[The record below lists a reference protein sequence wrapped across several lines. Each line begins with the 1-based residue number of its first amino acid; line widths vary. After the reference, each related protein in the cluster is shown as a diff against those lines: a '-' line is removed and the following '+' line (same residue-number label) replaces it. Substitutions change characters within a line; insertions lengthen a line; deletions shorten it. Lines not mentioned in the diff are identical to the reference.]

1 MLIKIRFLIV
11 LLFVVTFSVC
21 LYRVDGSN
29 VIRTDLSDMLP
40 HAKDEVASEYADR
53 VSNNLIFLLSKDD
66 VKKDNNELNNFVT
79 ANEVNSSQNISFQK
93 SNSKFDTKK
102 LSDELLFEL
111 EGKSNEFV
119 KSLKEINGIDVINSV
134 DTKKLQEFYFK
145 YKYSYMPFNF
155 GKSIGNSN
163 ANENEVKV
171 HKALSNHILKN
182 IFSPFSFI
190 SEMEIQYDPY
200 LVVRNMLMNS
210 NIQAYSVTNNGVI
223 YVVDKKTDK
232 PYFLIRGLIKDKKG
246 TNELIDAVNL
256 FESKI
261 KKEGYELL
269 YTGSVFFANK
279 AAESS
284 KLDMTVIGGGSTF
297 GVILLLFL
305 YFRSIKPIIY
315 GYSIL
320 VISLLYGLL
329 LTLAVFGSIHVLSL
343 AISTCLIGICFDY
356 VLHLFIFKANND
368 NCDSDIAS
376 PKYKLLGKS
385 LFYGAITSVM
395 AYLVMLITDMVV
407 LAQMAVFAAGALF
420 CTLLVVYFFGV
431 SISFSKKQKEQA
443 KRTENNDVVTRIVD
457 KLAKIPYAL
466 LLSLSIVVI
475 SIGGYLYIK
484 VEKIDDVDAM
494 QSLDKQLVHN
504 DQFIQR
510 VLNGDKQSSWFI
522 LETDSLENSLRECE
536 EFVSKLTK
544 TEKKSLFAICDY
556 VPSQR
561 IQKQNISFY
570 QNNFNKLEEIYLS
583 QDIGLD
589 KAKAFP
595 LDLKTFTIDDY
606 PNDLTVFTH
615 NNSILLRANT
625 NNTSLISKLNDNK
638 YIRQLAPK
646 ENWNKAFKNFR
657 TELDWILSIAIVV
670 VSLLLFYVMKFKSLQ
685 LYTLP
690 LLTGLAVGVVGN
702 YLITGYFNL
711 FTTLAC
717 FMILGLGADYAIF
730 SYHSDKRT
738 YPKVVTALLVACL
751 TTLLSFGLLS
761 FSDTRLV
768 ASLGVVLTFGLG
780 TTFICCVLFKC
791 VTEKEES

>member
-1 MLIKIRFLIV
+1 MLIKIRALIV
-11 LLFVVTFSVC
+11 LLFIVTFSIC
-21 LYRVDGSN
+21 LYRVDSSN
-29 VIRTDLSDMLP
+29 FIRTDLSDMLP
-40 HAKDEVASEYADR
+40 HAKDVVASEYADR
-53 VSNNLIFLLSKDD
+53 VSKNLIFLLSKDD
-66 VKKDNNELNNFVT
+66 TTK
-79 ANEVNSSQNISFQK
+79 VNSSKNISSQNN
-93 SNSKFDTKK
+93 NSKLESKK
-102 LSDELLFEL
+102 LSDELILEL
-111 EGKSNEFV
+111 EAKSNELV
-119 KSLKEINGIDVINSV
+119 KALQKINGIEVINSV

-155 GKSIGNSN
+155 GKSFGNDN
-163 ANENEVKV
+163 PIENDVKV
-171 HKALSNHILKN
+171 QKALSNHILKN

-223 YVVDKKTDK
+223 YVFDKKTDK
-232 PYFLIRGLIKDKKG
+232 PYFLIRGVVKDNKVS
-246 TNELIDAVNL
+246 NELIEAVTL

-261 KKEGYELL
+261 KQEGYEML

-284 KLDMTVIGGGSTF
+284 KTDMTVIGVGSTI

-320 VISLLYGLL
+320 VISLFYGLL

-343 AISTCLIGICFDY
+343 SISTCLIGICFDY
-356 VLHLFIFKANND
+356 VLHLFIFKSNND
-368 NCDSDIAS
+368 SCDSDISS

-385 LFYGAITSVM
+385 LFYGAISSVM
-395 AYLVMLITDMVV
+395 AYFIMLITDMVV
-407 LAQMAVFAAGALF
+407 LAQMAVFAVGALF
-420 CTLLVVYFFGV
+420 STLLVVYFFGV
-431 SISFSKKQKEQA
+431 AISFSKKQKEQTN
-443 KRTENNDVVTRIVD
+443 KIENNDVVSRVVD
-457 KLAKIPYAL
+457 KFANIPYVL
-466 LLSLSIVVI
+466 LLTLSLVVI
-475 SIGGYLYIK
+475 SIGGYLYIT
-484 VEKIDDVDAM
+484 VDKIDDVDAM

-504 DQFIQR
+504 DQFIQS

-522 LETDSLENSLRECE
+522 LETDSLDNSLRECE

-544 TEKKSLFAICDY
+544 AEKKSLFAICDY

-561 IQKQNISFY
+561 TQKQNISFY
-570 QNNFNKLEEIYLS
+570 QNNFEKLEEIYLS
-583 QDIGLD
+583 QDIAID
-589 KAKAFP
+589 KTKAIP
-595 LDLKTFTIDDY
+595 VDLKTFTLEDY
-606 PNDLTVFTH
+606 PNDLIVFTY

-625 NNTSLISKLNDNK
+625 NNTSLINKLIDNK

-646 ENWNKAFKNFR
+646 ENWNKAFKSFR
-657 TELDWILSIAIVV
+657 TELDWILGVAIVV

-685 LYTLP
+685 LYTLS
-690 LLTGLAVGVVGN
+690 LLTGLSVGVVGN
-702 YLITGYFNL
+702 YFITGYFNL

-730 SYHSDKRT
+730 SYHSDKKT
-738 YPKVVTALLVACL
+738 YPKVVTALFVACL

-761 FSDTRLV
+761 LSDTRLV
-768 ASLGVVLTFGLG
+768 ASLGIVLTFGLG
-780 TTFICCVLFKC
+780 TTYICCVLYKC